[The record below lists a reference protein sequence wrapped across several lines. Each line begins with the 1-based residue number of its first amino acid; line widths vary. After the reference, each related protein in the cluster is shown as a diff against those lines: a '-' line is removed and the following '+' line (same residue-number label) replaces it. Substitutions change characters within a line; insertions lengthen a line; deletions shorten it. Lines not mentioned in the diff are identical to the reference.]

1 MSTATD
7 EVINISLEKKIDLR
21 TAAYI
26 NAIKKLDDFHKLS
39 GIIWNWFIDR
49 FNNKIIM
56 IYKIL

>member
-56 IYKIL
+56 I